1 MKTRHSRGGFRFSSR
16 QRGAFSVM
24 AIVALLIA
32 VTTLGAIG
40 VGNLFYQRRDVQRI
54 ADMAALAAVQRMD
67 DTCTQP
73 TATATSNA
81 QSNGLNSSNGDSI
94 SIECGRWDTAV
105 NPKPSYYAAATPG
118 TTQLNAAKVT
128 VTRQVPFFFVGS
140 PQPVSAVSTARSTNI
155 DTFSVGATLAA
166 LGGVGCAGGS
176 APTSGNPGL
185 VNGLIGGL
193 LGASLNLN
201 IGSYQALACTNVTVG
216 DLVVA
221 AGVGT
226 VDQLLALKL
235 TLPQLIQ
242 LMVNAATQTAV
253 ANVNLQ
259 ASLATLQAIL
269 SANVPGTTIGLGGTN
284 GLLNVALADT
294 QAAVNAQVDL
304 LDLLLVS
311 AEIAAT
317 GKPAVTVN
325 VPSLNLGGLTGTQL
339 QVQIISPPSIGIGE
353 GGIDPS
359 TGTWRTKAST
369 AAVGVYLNVD
379 LGTAQLPL
387 LGALLSLLNVNVDV
401 NLPIYLQ
408 VGTGTATL
416 NSTQCAS
423 TQAASTVVITAQP
436 GVANLCIGKPPLNGS
451 GQISLSSTYSCTSP
465 AQIINA
471 NVLGIAQLT
480 VSMSNVSVQ
489 VQGASQSHTF
499 NGVPGIEAHYW
510 TVNSNAL
517 GSALSSALTQLAGAT
532 ISANVG
538 LFGASVLSVP
548 GNFASTLLT
557 FLSGLLG
564 PLLSSLDAVLVPL
577 LNLLGVQVGAATVHQ
592 ISLSCGVAQ
601 TVY

>member
-1 MKTRHSRGGFRFSSR
+1 VTIRHSGGTIRRASR

-24 AIVALLIA
+24 AIIATLIA
-32 VTTLGAIG
+32 ITTLGAIG

-67 DTCTQP
+67 DACSQP

-81 QSNGLNSSNGDSI
+81 QSNGLNASNGDTI
-94 SIECGRWDTAV
+94 NIECGRWDTSV
-105 NPKPSYYAAATPG
+105 NPSPSYYAAATSG
-118 TTQLNAAKVT
+118 ATQLNAAKVI
-128 VTRQVPFFFVGS
+128 VRRQVPFFFVGP
-140 PQPVSAVSTARSTNI
+140 PQTISAVSTARSTNI

-176 APTSGNPGL
+176 APASGNPGL
-185 VNGLIGGL
+185 VNGLIGAL
-193 LGASLNLN
+193 LGANLNLN
-201 IGSYQALACTNVTVG
+201 IASYQALACTNVTVG

-242 LMVNAATQTAV
+242 LMVNAATKTAV
-253 ANVNLQ
+253 ANASLQ
-259 ASLATLQAIL
+259 ASIATLQAIL
-269 SANVPGTTIGLGGTN
+269 NANVPGTSIGLGGAG

-294 QAAVNAQVDL
+294 QAALNAQVDL
-304 LDLLLVS
+304 LDLLMVG

-317 GKPAVTVN
+317 GKPAVAVN
-325 VPSLNLGGLTGTQL
+325 VPSVNLGGLTGTQL
-339 QVQIISPPSIGIGE
+339 QVQIISPPSIGVGE
-353 GGIDPS
+353 GGKDPA

-369 AAVGVYLNVD
+369 AAVGVYLNVY

-387 LGALLSLLNVNVDV
+387 LGALLALLNVKVDV

-408 VGTGTATL
+408 AGTGTATL

-423 TQAASTVVITAQP
+423 TQAASTAVITAQP
-436 GVANLCIGKPPLNGS
+436 GVANLCIGKPPLDSS
-451 GQISLSSTYSCTSP
+451 GKISLSSNYSCTSP
-465 AQIINA
+465 AQIINS
-471 NVLGIAQLT
+471 NVLGLAQLT
-480 VSMSNVSVQ
+480 VSMSNISVQ

-499 NGVPGIEAHYW
+499 SGVPGIDANYW

-517 GSALSSALTQLAGAT
+517 GSALSSALTQLAA
-532 ISANVG
+532 ANITVNLG
-538 LFGASVLSVP
+538 LFGANVLTVP
-548 GNFASTLLT
+548 GNFVSTLLT
-557 FLSGLLG
+557 FLTGLLG

-592 ISLSCGVAQ
+592 ISLNCGVAQ